1 MFRASAIAF
10 RRILR
15 RPATWLLI
23 WSGRHVIGL
32 WGRSIFTE
40 VRRTGGTN
48 STRFKALVRGLWS
61 ETVAAGFTSKPA
73 TRVVTVLD
81 DGTPG
86 SPTTVGDR
94 VYEIHEE
101 VRLDPQ
107 PA

>member
-10 RRILR
+10 RRMLR

-32 WGRSIFTE
+32 WSRSIFNE
-40 VRRTGGTN
+40 LRRPAGFD
-48 STRFKALVRGLWS
+48 SVRFKALLKGLWS
-61 ETVAAGFTSKPA
+61 ETKATGFTAKPA
-73 TRVVTVLD
+73 TRMVTVLD

-86 SPTTVGDR
+86 APTTVGDR

-101 VRLDPQ
+101 VNLDPQ